1 MPVECIIFPHETQK
15 SAGIR
20 LNRQPE
26 LRIVTHVEERRFS
39 AAKSVQ
45 ELTGL
50 QSLRQAS
57 YHILDRQRHSHPAA
71 HAQA

>member
-1 MPVECIIFPHETQK
+1 MPIECIIFPHETQK

-45 ELTGL
+45 NSPDFG
-50 QSLRQAS
+50 
-57 YHILDRQRHSHPAA
+57 P
-71 HAQA
+71 